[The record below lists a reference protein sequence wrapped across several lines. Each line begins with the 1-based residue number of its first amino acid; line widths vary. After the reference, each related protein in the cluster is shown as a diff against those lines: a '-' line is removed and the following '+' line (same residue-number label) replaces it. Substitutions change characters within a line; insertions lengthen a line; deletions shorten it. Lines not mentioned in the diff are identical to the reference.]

1 MTPSNAMSLVL
12 IAGGACFFLAGSVGM
27 LRFPDAFMRLHATT
41 KADNVGLGLVIVGLL
56 FQAESLAAGA
66 KLVLIW
72 LLVAQSGAAA
82 CHLIARA
89 ALQAGAQPW
98 SKS

>member
-1 MTPSNAMSLVL
+1 MNPLSVLSLL
-12 IAGGACFFLAGSVGM
+12 SIAAGACFFVAGSLGM
-27 LRFPDAFMRLHATT
+27 LRFPDAFTRLHATT

-56 FQAESLAAGA
+56 LQTESFYDGA
-66 KLVLIW
+66 KLVAVW

-89 ALQAGAQPW
+89 ALHRGVRPW
-98 SKS
+98 SRT